1 MNSTSQPLEQTEK
14 IRAVFNAYTERLAVG
29 GEPLKALLSTNF
41 NGYTVNSSRLI
52 TNRDEWLNEVERSYL
67 IVPKQACIEM
77 DDVSIQHLAAT
88 VSIVTAF
95 CNCHPPELT
104 RLVLVMRLES
114 ESWKI
119 IHSGASAPA
128 HLIQQ
133 RNHELQTL
141 VQERT
146 ETLKKKEAFYRL
158 FTEDTMDVLWCTDA
172 NLVVTYIS
180 PSDQHFRGYQA
191 AEVVG
196 QHVFQ
201 LFNDEG
207 IAIVKEAFQRRQEAD
222 RDGNPL
228 GFVKFEAPHRCKDGS
243 IIWGEVFSKADRSD
257 QG

>member
-1 MNSTSQPLEQTEK
+1 
-14 IRAVFNAYTERLAVG
+14 
-29 GEPLKALLSTNF
+29 
-41 NGYTVNSSRLI
+41 
-52 TNRDEWLNEVERSYL
+52 
-67 IVPKQACIEM
+67 M
-77 DDVSIQHLAAT
+77 DDVSIQHLAVT

-95 CNCHPPELT
+95 CNCHPSELT

-228 GFVKFEAPHRCKDGS
+228 GFVKFEAPHRCKHGS